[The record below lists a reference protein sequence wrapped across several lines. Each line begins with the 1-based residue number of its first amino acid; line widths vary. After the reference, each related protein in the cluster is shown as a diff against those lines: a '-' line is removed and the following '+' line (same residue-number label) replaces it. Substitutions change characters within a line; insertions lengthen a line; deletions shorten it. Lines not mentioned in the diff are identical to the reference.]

1 MLAFQS
7 IVDTTVSSPAVVDD
21 LFEHLPPGKSELV
34 VFDLN
39 RQAGID
45 AFTTPGAILP
55 RLTGERRRS
64 YAVTLVTN
72 ANAATLE
79 AAAMSVASGADV
91 ITTEPLGVSWPESIY
106 SLSHVALPFPID
118 DPVYGGEGRGRDLGS
133 VALGRLSP
141 RGEKGALIVPAE
153 VLMRMTW
160 NPFFP
165 YLAQRIERWV
175 IDTPPR

>member
-1 MLAFQS
+1 ML
-7 IVDTTVSSPAVVDD
+7 
-21 LFEHLPPGKSELV
+21 G
-34 VFDLN
+34 
-39 RQAGID
+39 
-45 AFTTPGAILP
+45 
-55 RLTGERRRS
+55 RR
-64 YAVTLVTN
+64 AP
-72 ANAATLE
+72 
-79 AAAMSVASGADV
+79 DV

-118 DPVYGGEGRGRDLGS
+118 DPIYGGEGRGRDLGS

-165 YLAQRIERWV
+165 YLAERIERWV